1 MKCSWLSSVWVS
13 SINFLGKNSE
23 YPSVLLYSSFDGR
36 MIEIKS
42 EELFGQSIIQ
52 NTKLYQVSSVS
63 YNFNPGNDGYNIWNQ
78 DKS

>member
-1 MKCSWLSSVWVS
+1 
-13 SINFLGKNSE
+13 
-23 YPSVLLYSSFDGR
+23 

-63 YNFNPGNDGYNIWNQ
+63 YNFNPGNDGYNI
-78 DKS
+78 